1 MESWNC
7 CLTYKQKKINPTI
20 CSSFQWFQDEEQ
32 AHKICILALVSKTK
46 KKKKGRWLKS
56 ICKLWNSVPLNV
68 LTPLDFL
75 FWIAIFRPV

>member
-46 KKKKGRWLKS
+46 KKKKDDAKVFVNCEIVCHLM
-56 ICKLWNSVPLNV
+56 
-68 LTPLDFL
+68 F
-75 FWIAIFRPV
+75 